1 MPPLHLDD
9 TQQWFVANFRRDPQV
24 ANLRLRDGNC
34 PDPPLSREQVQAWDT
49 HAKSCRLCE
58 SMVECHHF
66 SIRRAENRRKKLAAV
81 PPPPREPSWE
91 DMVE

>member
-1 MPPLHLDD
+1 MVPPHLDD
-9 TQQWFVANFRRDPQV
+9 AQQWFVAHFRRDPNV
-24 ANLRLRDGNC
+24 ANLRLRDGSLPN
-34 PDPPLSREQVQAWDT
+34 PPLTQEEVRAWNT

-66 SIRRAENRRKKLAAV
+66 SISRSANRRKKFATA
-81 PPPPREPSWE
+81 PPPREPSWE